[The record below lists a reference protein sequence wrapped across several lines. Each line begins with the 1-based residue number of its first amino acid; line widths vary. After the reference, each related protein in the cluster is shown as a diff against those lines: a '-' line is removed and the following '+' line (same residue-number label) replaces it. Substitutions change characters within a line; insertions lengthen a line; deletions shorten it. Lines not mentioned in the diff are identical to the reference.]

1 MDNYIYFFSNKWTQ
15 YKIKCLDKKI
25 PILKGKFDS
34 LKIIEDW
41 TNCLIL
47 ELNDEINNYSY
58 NFQLTTLKEVF
69 LPKILEDFINFKKNK
84 DNFHLIIN
92 EKYFKKIKVLNLF
105 INKQIEKDNFSKKH
119 LKKILLKV
127 LRFRTYFNSKLIEIE
142 SDLLTLNSKIKL
154 LWKEIFDR
162 DIKFLQKQ
170 QQKLKQK
177 NILIENQKTKL
188 KENIKDIKDKLEK
201 ELKADYQNN
210 KLTNFKVF
218 LEIPK
223 KANFKIA
230 SLEKQIT
237 NLEINQYELH
247 VQMQTLQQ
255 KNNELHEKIQQLQ
268 QKNNESNFNQRNINN
283 QTITIQL
290 NKPELTNKTLVN
302 NLTMSLQFLRPTSN
316 FN

>member
-1 MDNYIYFFSNKWTQ
+1 M
-15 YKIKCLDKKI
+15 
-25 PILKGKFDS
+25 
-34 LKIIEDW
+34 
-41 TNCLIL
+41 
-47 ELNDEINNYSY
+47 
-58 NFQLTTLKEVF
+58 
-69 LPKILEDFINFKKNK
+69 
-84 DNFHLIIN
+84 
-92 EKYFKKIKVLNLF
+92 
-105 INKQIEKDNFSKKH
+105 
-119 LKKILLKV
+119 
-127 LRFRTYFNSKLIEIE
+127 
-142 SDLLTLNSKIKL
+142 
-154 LWKEIFDR
+154 
-162 DIKFLQKQ
+162 
-170 QQKLKQK
+170 
-177 NILIENQKTKL
+177 IENQKTKL

-210 KLTNFKVF
+210 KLTNFKVL

-237 NLEINQYELH
+237 NLEIKQYELH

-255 KNNELHEKIQQLQ
+255 KNNE
-268 QKNNESNFNQRNINN
+268 SNLNQRNINN

>member
-1 MDNYIYFFSNKWTQ
+1 M
-15 YKIKCLDKKI
+15 KIL
-25 PILKGKFDS
+25 
-34 LKIIEDW
+34 
-41 TNCLIL
+41 LIL
-47 ELNDEINNYSY
+47 
-58 NFQLTTLKEVF
+58 
-69 LPKILEDFINFKKNK
+69 
-84 DNFHLIIN
+84 
-92 EKYFKKIKVLNLF
+92 KKIKVLNLF
-105 INKQIEKDNFSKKH
+105 INKQIEKDDFSKKH

-127 LRFRTYFNSKLIEIE
+127 LRFRSYFNSKLIETE

-210 KLTNFKVF
+210 KLTNFKVL

-237 NLEINQYELH
+237 NLEIKQYELH

-255 KNNELHEKIQQLQ
+255 KK
-268 QKNNESNFNQRNINN
+268 
-283 QTITIQL
+283 
-290 NKPELTNKTLVN
+290 
-302 NLTMSLQFLRPTSN
+302 
-316 FN
+316 